1 VSKHENLQARK
12 KTRKT
17 PISAAPVTYAT
28 WVQLREISWV
38 HYGKSCNSIAIC
50 HKNVATREARKV
62 SRARAPDS
70 PMSAEHMDV

>member
-1 VSKHENLQARK
+1 LQARK

-38 HYGKSCNSIAIC
+38 HYGKSCTQIPIGGCAFNFTTKSYPSP
-50 HKNVATREARKV
+50 R
-62 SRARAPDS
+62 RAL
-70 PMSAEHMDV
+70 